1 MIHPPPTQP
10 LESWSGPRGVIQF
23 HRDDFE
29 MVESRVLVAPRRRG
43 VPVYSSDAIVEDVR
57 WCGHAYTGVLWFYRD
72 PPRAVPSTQTKQL
85 FIGFACTSH
94 NQHANISPICVQI
107 PVVRNCGIASREMY
121 VKSYFTVSAKHSKT
135 TEIHDILQKPQKT
148 LPVWNQPDISCKEVI
163 IAILIPTNL

>member
-1 MIHPPPTQP
+1 MIPPLPLLQP
-10 LESWSGPRGVIQF
+10 LESWSGPRGVILF

-43 VPVYSSDAIVEDVR
+43 AAVYSSDAIVADVQ

-72 PPRAVPSTQTKQL
+72 PLRAVPRTQTKQL

-107 PVVRNCGIASREMY
+107 PVVRNCGTVSREIY
-121 VKSYFTVSAKHSKT
+121 VKSYFTVSSKHRNT
-135 TEIHDILQKPQKT
+135 TDIHDILQNRRKHLLFET
-148 LPVWNQPDISCKEVI
+148 NQIFHIKR
-163 IAILIPTNL
+163 